1 MKRLAAAL
9 FGLFV
14 AVGVLSAAP
23 ASATGIQVTGNVYNT
38 AVISI
43 NDGTVEFYD
52 SCDAQTPVATDSFIT
67 ASYSAEVPAYGTYYV
82 RILPAQGFAALASWN
97 GGSDTCAGSDA
108 ITVSDG
114 NTFHGVFAKKA
125 TVAIFEVRTNANL
138 ITDGQ
143 ISVYSSCQDYNN
155 GNAVAS
161 ETFSSGTA
169 NIALL
174 PGDYKVF
181 IQPADG
187 MDAIDSWHN
196 NKATCAAADL
206 VTVPDAQITIIQV
219 YGIGV
224 TQVAGLVSSD
234 RGYVDSGIVQ
244 FYKSCNDYL
253 DSESAAFALVSNSSY
268 SVGLP
273 PGTYK
278 AQITPFDESG
288 ALQSWHNEAGS
299 CAGAATITVGT
310 NNPQQQNLVAQAGVF
325 VEGMVTAGSL
335 LDGVDSGSVYF
346 YDSCSTDGYYTNIAG
361 GHYRALLPPN
371 QYKAQIFPD
380 GKAVD
385 SWHSAKST
393 CLEADLIDAT
403 GSDVTVDL
411 LAKKGASV
419 TGSVSSSNGP
429 VQTGRVEFYSSCEAF
444 ADRNR
449 SADVAIANG
458 GYAAVVPD
466 GTYRVL
472 IKPDG
477 GKGALRSWH
486 SAKPN
491 CDQATTVTV
500 TGDTTVDLTATAG
513 SNVTGTVSNGTDPLA
528 AGNVAFFATCDDLE
542 AGDPAASGEF
552 SPNYALTVPNGTYR
566 VYITPESGEPA
577 ADSFHSAKPTC
588 AEATTVKVEGNTA
601 INLVARNASQV
612 GGDVT
617 SSAGPVTSGNVAFYK
632 TCEDYTD
639 DNPAGNT
646 TISSGSYST
655 LLPNG
660 TYRALIYPGDTTGAG
675 RSWHNAATSCA
686 DATVVNIN
694 GDNANVDLTARAGY
708 DVTGTVTRG
717 GNAVRSGQVQFFATC
732 EDFAADER
740 YMLTDINNGEYSTHL
755 AEGTYYARIT
765 QYFGNGDAY
774 SWHSEAASCADATL
788 VNVQSATTADLKALP
803 TSIVEGTVVGPNGL
817 LGDGTLQ
824 FFDTCNDYTAN
835 NPAAQTQFHNG
846 QYAVRLPDGTFL
858 SRIVPDDG
866 SAAISWHNQ
875 GASCDQAAEVTSPAA
890 PRWVPPPS
898 P

>member
-14 AVGVLSAAP
+14 AIGVLTAAP

-491 CDQATTVTV
+491 CDQATTVNV
-500 TGDTTVDLTATAG
+500 SGDTAVDLTATAG
-513 SNVTGTVSNGTDPLA
+513 SNVTGTVSNGTNPVT
-528 AGNVAFFATCDDLE
+528 AGNVAFFATCDDYE
-542 AGDPAASGEF
+542 AGDSAASEEF
-552 SPNYALTVPNGTYR
+552 SPGYALTAQGQSPR
-566 VYITPESGEPA
+566 
-577 ADSFHSAKPTC
+577 DHH
-588 AEATTVKVEGNTA
+588 
-601 INLVARNASQV
+601 RQ
-612 GGDVT
+612 
-617 SSAGPVTSGNVAFYK
+617 
-632 TCEDYTD
+632 
-639 DNPAGNT
+639 
-646 TISSGSYST
+646 
-655 LLPNG
+655 
-660 TYRALIYPGDTTGAG
+660 
-675 RSWHNAATSCA
+675 
-686 DATVVNIN
+686 
-694 GDNANVDLTARAGY
+694 RAGH
-708 DVTGTVTRG
+708 DAGHVDPHLEGPLSLRPTVP
-717 GNAVRSGQVQFFATC
+717 
-732 EDFAADER
+732 
-740 YMLTDINNGEYSTHL
+740 
-755 AEGTYYARIT
+755 
-765 QYFGNGDAY
+765 
-774 SWHSEAASCADATL
+774 
-788 VNVQSATTADLKALP
+788 QSALP
-803 TSIVEGTVVGPNGL
+803 PDRY
-817 LGDGTLQ
+817 LG
-824 FFDTCNDYTAN
+824 
-835 NPAAQTQFHNG
+835 
-846 QYAVRLPDGTFL
+846 
-858 SRIVPDDG
+858 VPCR
-866 SAAISWHNQ
+866 S
-875 GASCDQAAEVTSPAA
+875 
-890 PRWVPPPS
+890 
-898 P
+898 